1 MNRTTA
7 TPAQIALA
15 EFTRRRAN
23 AARAVAAGRKQLR
36 QAEAH
41 VRLWA
46 GIAAWFGAVL
56 PDDCRPFEG
65 WQLWTDHAPT
75 DATPAQW
82 RAMLAAELRRA
93 ALTQLALTE
102 QQGAAATPETLT
114 RARQLLA
121 LDHELSI
128 AAGLPAIGAA
138 PDQPERKAA

>member
-1 MNRTTA
+1 MNA
-7 TPAQIALA
+7 TPISNAQIALA

-93 ALTQLALTE
+93 ALTQLVQSERAD
-102 QQGAAATPETLT
+102 ATPETLT
-114 RARQLLA
+114 RARHLLA

-138 PDQPERKAA
+138 AELPERKAA

>member
-1 MNRTTA
+1 M
-7 TPAQIALA
+7 TPAQIALS

-23 AARAVAAGRKQLR
+23 ASRAVAQGRMPLR

-65 WQLWTDHAPT
+65 WQLWTDHAPR

-93 ALTQLALTE
+93 ALTQLAQSE
-102 QQGAAATPETLT
+102 RADSTPETLT
-114 RARQLLA
+114 RARHLLA

-138 PDQPERKAA
+138 AELPERKAA